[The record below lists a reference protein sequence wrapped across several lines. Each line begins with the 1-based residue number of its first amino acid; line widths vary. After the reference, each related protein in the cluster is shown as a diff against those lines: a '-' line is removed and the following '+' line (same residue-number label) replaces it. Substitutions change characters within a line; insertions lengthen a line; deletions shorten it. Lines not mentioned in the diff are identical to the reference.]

1 MVAALTSIFAMS
13 QAYRTLP
20 AIVANAI
27 EAEFHLSAEAIGV
40 FAGAGN
46 HSMMV
51 TTKSDATHTAIRL
64 GNTGAQ
70 QNLPRLV
77 AACQKALG
85 DRAALVT
92 PRTGGLALA
101 K

>member
-1 MVAALTSIFAMS
+1 MTI
-13 QAYRTLP
+13 
-20 AIVANAI
+20 
-27 EAEFHLSAEAIGV
+27 
-40 FAGAGN
+40 
-46 HSMMV
+46 
-51 TTKSDATHTAIRL
+51 TTNSDATRTAIRL

-70 QNLPRLV
+70 QNLPRLA

-85 DRAALVT
+85 DRAALAT